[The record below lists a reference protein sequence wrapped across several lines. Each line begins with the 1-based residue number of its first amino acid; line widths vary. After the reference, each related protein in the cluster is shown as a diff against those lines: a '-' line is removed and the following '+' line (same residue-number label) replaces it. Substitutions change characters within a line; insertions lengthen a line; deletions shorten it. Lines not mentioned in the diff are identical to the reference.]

1 MNTESIYVIT
11 KGGERVTVADN
22 TSALALTNALM
33 ALDCTEPV
41 SKAIIHGNRQEL
53 DVYEVCFLD
62 KHIKALTLQDAE
74 KVAHWALTF
83 GCNKVSVEKISA
95 DKEKEEKKHGGK
107 PEELA

>member
-22 TSALALTNALM
+22 QSALALINALM
-33 ALDCTEPV
+33 ALDCTESI

-62 KHIKALTLQDAE
+62 KHVNALTLQDAE

-83 GCNKVSVEKISA
+83 GCKKVSVEKISA
-95 DKEKEEKKHGGK
+95 EKEKEE
-107 PEELA
+107 E